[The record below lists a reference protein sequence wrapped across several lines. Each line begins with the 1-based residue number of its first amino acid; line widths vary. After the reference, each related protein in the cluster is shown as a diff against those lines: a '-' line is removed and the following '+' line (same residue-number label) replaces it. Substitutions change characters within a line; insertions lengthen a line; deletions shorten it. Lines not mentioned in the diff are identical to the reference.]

1 MAQQFPDIPNP
12 DIDPIDLPP
21 PVDVQAPEPE
31 QPFVA
36 ETTVAVGAGAD
47 DGSGP
52 LVGTGDSGGSGPSAV
67 GGVEIGLLAL
77 AAAAVSAAVW
87 LTRKRLAL

>member
-21 PVDVQAPEPE
+21 PVDVPAPDPE

-36 ETTVAVGAGAD
+36 ETTVAAGASAD

-52 LVGTGDSGGSGPSAV
+52 LVGTGDSGSSGPSAV
-67 GGVEIGLLAL
+67 GGVEIALLVMAT
-77 AAAAVSAAVW
+77 AAVSAAVW
-87 LTRKRLAL
+87 LSRKRLAL